1 MIGLGSD
8 KNRSE
13 TNEQTKTLKMCCD
26 DLCYQMEQTNKAE
39 MSENPIFR
47 HIKSY

>member
-1 MIGLGSD
+1 MVGSK

-13 TNEQTKTLKMCCD
+13 TNKQTKTLKMCCD